1 MIAILESIV
10 MMKEMAVVVEIEV
23 QKELR
28 LN

>member
-10 MMKEMAVVVEIEV
+10 MMKEMAVVVEVEV